1 MSQRASEASTRL
13 AAQVGGPAGVGAGE
27 PVGAFVHEQRDV
39 TDVAGLCVGGPI
51 PTARAVPPVDRAGRA
66 GHALFGGAGAG
77 AQPALRGG
85 RLGSAIRVPL
95 SSAAPGGTRA
105 WPVRPAWRIF
115 KLSAAC
121 SPPLGA
127 RASEP
132 RRGRARRHPRRR
144 RRQQHRLRRPRRW
157 EGAPRGHRPYCTG
170 AAISSGAE
178 GALHGRA
185 EYPGTSST
193 RTVRKA

>member
-85 RLGSAIRVPL
+85 RLGSAIGSRCRQQRPVGPAHGRSDQRGGSSSCPL
-95 SSAAPGGTRA
+95 
-105 WPVRPAWRIF
+105 PVRHRWV
-115 KLSAAC
+115 
-121 SPPLGA
+121 